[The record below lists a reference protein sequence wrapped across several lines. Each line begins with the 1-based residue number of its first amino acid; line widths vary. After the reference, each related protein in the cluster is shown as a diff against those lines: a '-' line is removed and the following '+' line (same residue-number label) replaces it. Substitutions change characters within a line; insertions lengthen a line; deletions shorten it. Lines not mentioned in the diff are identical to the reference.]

1 MHFSVLSVVH
11 QVIRT
16 LVASMLQH
24 KFTKVRNMKNL
35 HIEHPEDTI
44 LTGDLSVLN
53 AFQSD
58 NHYSVKIDGSP
69 AIVWGTDPENG
80 KFFVGT
86 KSVFNKRTPK
96 INYSIQDIER
106 NHPDFELNSILI
118 RCFNCLPRIGVEGR
132 VFQGDF
138 IGYGGYR
145 DYKPNAISYTF
156 AEVQNVGVVV
166 APHTE
171 YKGTT
176 LKDMNAEPLIEK
188 LDPTMFV
195 QPNAW
200 LGERGAT
207 MDIDLMI
214 GFARQIAT
222 LVEFATPSE
231 AKQLKQDLNAYIKD
245 GDEIVAEEFANY
257 QLVRLWL
264 LVESI
269 KTEFMELMR
278 DDFDAECFIG
288 NQYISGEGY
297 VMAGD
302 HGVFK
307 LVVREVFSYYNFN
320 IIRS

>member
-1 MHFSVLSVVH
+1 
-11 QVIRT
+11 
-16 LVASMLQH
+16 
-24 KFTKVRNMKNL
+24 MKNL

-44 LTGDLSVLN
+44 LTGDLSVLD

-69 AIVWGTDPENG
+69 AIVWGTNPENG

-96 INYSIQDIER
+96 VNYTVQDIER
-106 NHPDFELNSILI
+106 NHPDFELQSILI
-118 RCFNCLPRIGVEGR
+118 RCLHCLPRIGFEGR

-138 IGYGGYR
+138 IGFGGYR

-176 LKDMNAEPLIEK
+176 LKDMNAEPLTEK

-200 LGERGAT
+200 ISDLGSDI
-207 MDIDLMI
+207 DIDLAI
-214 GFARQIAT
+214 AFAHQIAT
-222 LVEFATPSE
+222 LVDFATEKE
-231 AKQLKQDLNAYIKD
+231 AKQIKIDLNAYIRD
-245 GDEIVAEEFANY
+245 GDEVVAEEFANY
-257 QLVRLWL
+257 QLIRLWL
-264 LVESI
+264 LVKRI
-269 KTEFMELMR
+269 KEEFMLRMR
-278 DDFDAECFIG
+278 DNFDAECFLG
-288 NQYISGEGY
+288 QSYISGEGY
-297 VMAGD
+297 VM
-302 HGVFK
+302 HGFNGTYK
-307 LVVREVFSYYNFN
+307 LVDRETFSRYNFN
-320 IIRS
+320 LSRS

>member
-1 MHFSVLSVVH
+1 
-11 QVIRT
+11 
-16 LVASMLQH
+16 
-24 KFTKVRNMKNL
+24 MKNK

-44 LTGDLSVLN
+44 LTGDLSVLD

-96 INYSIQDIER
+96 VNYTVQDIER
-106 NHPDFELNSILI
+106 NHQDFGLQSILI
-118 RCFNCLPRIGVEGR
+118 RCLHCLPRIGFEGR

-138 IGYGGYR
+138 IGFGGYR

-195 QPNAW
+195 QPDAW
-200 LGERGAT
+200 LSELGADK
-207 MDIDLMI
+207 DIPQLI
-214 GFARQIAT
+214 GFARQMAT
-222 LVEFATPSE
+222 LVDFATPTE
-231 AKQLKQDLNAYIKD
+231 AKQLKQDLNAYIRD
-245 GDEIVAEEFANY
+245 GDEVVAEEFANY

-264 LVESI
+264 LVKDI
-269 KTEFMELMR
+269 KEQFMYRMR
-278 DDFDAECFIG
+278 DNFDAECFIG

-302 HGVFK
+302 HGTYK
-307 LVVREVFSYYNFN
+307 LINREVFSHYNFN

>member
-1 MHFSVLSVVH
+1 MKLTSITNFYLFFK
-11 QVIRT
+11 
-16 LVASMLQH
+16 MLN
-24 KFTKVRNMKNL
+24 K

-44 LTGDLSVLN
+44 LTGDLSVLD
-53 AFQSD
+53 AFSSE

-96 INYSIQDIER
+96 VNYTVKDIEK
-106 NHPDFELNSILI
+106 NHKDFGLQSILI
-118 RCFNCLPRIGVEGR
+118 RCLNCLPRIGFEDR
-132 VFQGDF
+132 IFQGDF

-171 YKGTT
+171 YKGAS
-176 LKDMNAEPLIEK
+176 LKDMNAEPLTEK

-195 QPNAW
+195 QPDAW
-200 LGERGAT
+200 LSELGA
-207 MDIDLMI
+207 DRDLEQLI
-214 GFARQIAT
+214 GFARQMAT
-222 LVEFATPSE
+222 MVEFATPTE
-231 AKQLKQDLNAYIKD
+231 AKYIKQDLNAYIRD
-245 GDEIVAEEFANY
+245 GDQVVAEEFANY

-264 LVESI
+264 LVKSI
-269 KTEFMELMR
+269 KEQFMLRMR
-278 DDFDAECFIG
+278 DNFDAECFIG
-288 NQYISGEGY
+288 NEYISGEGY
-297 VMAGD
+297 VMAGR
-302 HGVFK
+302 HGTYK
-307 LVVREVFSYYNFN
+307 LIDREVFSHYNFN

>member
-1 MHFSVLSVVH
+1 MSSLLHSVVH

-16 LVASMLQH
+16 LVQSTQTLSL
-24 KFTKVRNMKNL
+24 RNMKNL

-44 LTGDLSVLN
+44 LTGDLSVLK
-53 AFQSD
+53 AFESE

-69 AIVWGTDPENG
+69 AIVWGTNPENG

-96 INYSIQDIER
+96 INYTSEDICN
-106 NHPDFELNSILI
+106 NHQDFELQSILI
-118 RCFNCLPRIGVEGR
+118 RCLNCLPRIGFEGR
-132 VFQGDF
+132 VFQGEF

-156 AEVQNVGVVV
+156 AEVQRVGVVV

-176 LKDMNAEPLIEK
+176 LKEMNAEPLTEK

-195 QPNAW
+195 QPDAW
-200 LGERGAT
+200 LGEQGAT
-207 MDIDLMI
+207 MDINLMI
-214 GFARQIAT
+214 NFARQMST
-222 LVEFATPSE
+222 LVEFATPKE
-231 AKQLKQDLNAYIKD
+231 AKQLKQDLNAYIRD
-245 GDEIVAEEFANY
+245 GEQVVAEEFANY

-269 KTEFMELMR
+269 KTEYMELMR

-288 NQYISGEGY
+288 NQYINGEGY
-297 VMAGD
+297 VMHSK
-302 HGVFK
+302 HGTYK
-307 LVVREVFSYYNFN
+307 LVDRQTFSRYNFN
-320 IIRS
+320 IIR

>member
-1 MHFSVLSVVH
+1 
-11 QVIRT
+11 
-16 LVASMLQH
+16 
-24 KFTKVRNMKNL
+24 MKNL

-44 LTGDLSVLN
+44 LTGDLSVLD

-69 AIVWGTDPENG
+69 AIVWGTNPENG

-96 INYSIQDIER
+96 INYSNEDIER
-106 NHPDFELNSILI
+106 NHGNNFELSGILH
-118 RCFNCLPRIGVEGR
+118 RCFNCLPRTER
-132 VFQGDF
+132 VLQGDF
-138 IGYGGYR
+138 IGFGGYR
-145 DYKPNAISYTF
+145 DYKPNAVSYTF
-156 AEVQNVGVVV
+156 DSVQNTGVVV

-171 YKGTT
+171 YTGETMKTMT
-176 LKDMNAEPLIEK
+176 AAPLMEK
-188 LDPTMFV
+188 LGEGFI

-207 MDIDLMI
+207 MDIDMMI
-214 GFARQIAT
+214 GFARQMST
-222 LVEFATPSE
+222 LVEFATPKE
-231 AKQLKQDLNAYIKD
+231 AAQLKQDLNAYIKD
-245 GDEIVAEEFANY
+245 GDEVIAEEFANY

-278 DDFDAECFIG
+278 DDFKVDCWLG
-288 NQYISGEGY
+288 NDYIDGEGY
-297 VMAGD
+297 VMHSK
-302 HGVFK
+302 HGVYK
-307 LVVREVFSYYNFN
+307 LVDRETFSHYNFN

>member
-1 MHFSVLSVVH
+1 
-11 QVIRT
+11 
-16 LVASMLQH
+16 
-24 KFTKVRNMKNL
+24 MKNL

-44 LTGDLSVLN
+44 LTGDLSVLD
-53 AFQSD
+53 AFSSD
-58 NHYSVKIDGSP
+58 NHFSVKIDGSP
-69 AIVWGTDPENG
+69 AIVWGTNPENG

-96 INYSIQDIER
+96 INYTVQDIER
-106 NHPDFELNSILI
+106 NHQDFGLQSILI
-118 RCFNCLPRIGVEGR
+118 RCLHCLPRIGFEGR

-138 IGYGGYR
+138 IGFGGYR

-171 YKGTT
+171 YKGNTMQGMT
-176 LKDMNAEPLIEK
+176 ATPLTEK

-200 LGERGAT
+200 LSELGAEI
-207 MDIDLMI
+207 DIDLAI
-214 GFARQIAT
+214 AFARQIAT
-222 LVEFATPSE
+222 MVDFATPTE

-257 QLVRLWL
+257 SLVRLWL
-264 LVESI
+264 LVKRI
-269 KTEFMELMR
+269 KTNFLYRMR

-288 NQYISGEGY
+288 NEYISGEGY
-297 VMAGD
+297 VMAGE
-302 HGVFK
+302 HGTYK
-307 LVVREVFSYYNFN
+307 LVDREVFSYYNFN